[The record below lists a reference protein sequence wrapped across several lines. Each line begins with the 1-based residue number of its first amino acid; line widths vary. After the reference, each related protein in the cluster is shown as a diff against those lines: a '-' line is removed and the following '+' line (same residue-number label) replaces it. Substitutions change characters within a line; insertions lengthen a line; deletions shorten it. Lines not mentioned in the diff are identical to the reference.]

1 MGATAWRADARSR
14 ACACPFGP
22 RYRSR
27 VTWRRFLRWKAWIA
41 AFFTGVKSL
50 KNAPAARNNRS
61 KVSRI
66 HDGEQ
71 ELTKAVIQARPLL
84 ETRGRSAQNVRM
96 TVLRFTQM
104 KKTLGFTTIAALLV
118 STGAASAAL
127 IQVPCRGAV
136 GEDQPTEFTIAID
149 LALSVITEGDF
160 RWTTTDDDA
169 TIDWNLHRQTGALRG
184 VVLTGADAGVLI
196 VGACNQSA
204 ERNF

>member
-1 MGATAWRADARSR
+1 
-14 ACACPFGP
+14 
-22 RYRSR
+22 
-27 VTWRRFLRWKAWIA
+27 
-41 AFFTGVKSL
+41 
-50 KNAPAARNNRS
+50 
-61 KVSRI
+61 
-66 HDGEQ
+66 
-71 ELTKAVIQARPLL
+71 
-84 ETRGRSAQNVRM
+84 M

-104 KKTLGFTTIAALLV
+104 KKPLGFTTIAALLV

-196 VGACNQSA
+196 VGECNQSA
-204 ERNF
+204 ERNFDCSNGCTKYPGVTAGERPERWTLAGQSGRGVRQPKAVTLRTHNKHLLRLIMKCFRSRFVALHHIRRR